1 MELKILK
8 VDGRGSASNEYIIFS
23 VLKDCNL
30 KSFIVCDK
38 TFNSDGT
45 PSNKHRHVYFFPSCE
60 VKAGEIVWLNTCP
73 GTNRKNET
81 HGVNAL
87 MSSSGGSIPLYGMMV
102 ATKCISLRFQKLRRS
117 MYLLLNRR
125 IPSPDLLVFK
135 ISLGG
140 IVVGK

>member
-81 HGVNAL
+81 HGGKRAHEFFWGLN
-87 MSSSGGSIPLYGMMV
+87 SSVWNDGGDKVHLI
-102 ATKCISLRFQKLRRS
+102 
-117 MYLLLNRR
+117 
-125 IPSPDLLVFK
+125 K
-135 ISLGG
+135 ISEIETLD
-140 IVVGK
+140 VPSVE